1 MSQPTRIPRRRKTN
15 GSSQFLFSALI
26 LVGVIASLV
35 GMYFFMEEQ
44 KSLNEKQLATLEE
57 KVEVIEDAL
66 SITNEDSVQNMETMT
81 DQISFLDTE
90 VRKLWGHRKG
100 YLDNF
105 KKQTASSDSNTKKL
119 TNISAKTNSLEDRLE
134 SLNQKIELAE
144 DLQLKIT
151 MLTNELNKQKN
162 VAEENTAAL
171 EAIDQYRLQNNQKIS
186 DVLNRLNALSREA
199 DEIEKELRRINS
211 ALAAE
216 ETNE

>member
-1 MSQPTRIPRRRKTN
+1 MYMYIFKKLT
-15 GSSQFLFSALI
+15 LI
-26 LVGVIASLV
+26 RNC
-35 GMYFFMEEQ
+35 FC
-44 KSLNEKQLATLEE
+44 ATAFGQ
-57 KVEVIEDAL
+57 DDR
-66 SITNEDSVQNMETMT
+66 N
-81 DQISFLDTE
+81 
-90 VRKLWGHRKG
+90 
-100 YLDNF
+100 NF
-105 KKQTASSDSNTKKL
+105 KKQTASSDSNAKKL

-162 VAEENTAAL
+162 VAEENTEAL

-199 DEIEKELRRINS
+199 DEIERELRRINS
-211 ALAAE
+211 VLTEE

>member
-211 ALAAE
+211 ALATE

>member
-35 GMYFFMEEQ
+35 GMYFYMEEQ
-44 KSLNEKQLATLEE
+44 KSLNETQLATLEE

-211 ALAAE
+211 VLIEE

>member
-1 MSQPTRIPRRRKTN
+1 
-15 GSSQFLFSALI
+15 
-26 LVGVIASLV
+26 
-35 GMYFFMEEQ
+35 MEEQ
-44 KSLNEKQLATLEE
+44 KSLNEKQLATLVE

-105 KKQTASSDSNTKKL
+105 KKQTASSDSNAKKL

-162 VAEENTAAL
+162 IAEENTEAL

-199 DEIEKELRRINS
+199 DEIERELRRINS
-211 ALAAE
+211 VLTEE

>member
-35 GMYFFMEEQ
+35 SMYFFMEEQ

-211 ALAAE
+211 ALTAE

>member
-35 GMYFFMEEQ
+35 GIYFYMEEQ

-134 SLNQKIELAE
+134 SLSQKIELAE

-199 DEIEKELRRINS
+199 DEIEKELGRINS
-211 ALAAE
+211 ALIAE
-216 ETNE
+216 ATNE

>member
-134 SLNQKIELAE
+134 SLSQKIELAE

-211 ALAAE
+211 VLIEE

>member
-15 GSSQFLFSALI
+15 DSGQFLFSALI

-35 GMYFFMEEQ
+35 GMYFYIEEQ
-44 KSLNEKQLATLEE
+44 KSLNEKQLVTLVE

-105 KKQTASSDSNTKKL
+105 KKQTASSDSNAKKL

-199 DEIEKELRRINS
+199 DEIEKELGRINS
-211 ALAAE
+211 ALIAE

>member
-15 GSSQFLFSALI
+15 DSSQFLFSALI

-35 GMYFFMEEQ
+35 GMYFYMEEQ
-44 KSLNEKQLATLEE
+44 KSLNEKQLATLVE

-105 KKQTASSDSNTKKL
+105 KKQTASSNSNAKKL
-119 TNISAKTNSLEDRLE
+119 TNISAQTNSLEDKLE

-151 MLTNELNKQKN
+151 MLTNELNKQK
-162 VAEENTAAL
+162 
-171 EAIDQYRLQNNQKIS
+171 KCC
-186 DVLNRLNALSREA
+186 
-199 DEIEKELRRINS
+199 
-211 ALAAE
+211 
-216 ETNE
+216 

>member
-35 GMYFFMEEQ
+35 GMYFYMEEQ
-44 KSLNEKQLATLEE
+44 KSLNETQLATLEE

-105 KKQTASSDSNTKKL
+105 KKQTASSDSNAKKL

-199 DEIEKELRRINS
+199 DEIEKELRRIN
-211 ALAAE
+211 LVLTEE

>member
-35 GMYFFMEEQ
+35 GMYFYMEEQ

-211 ALAAE
+211 ALATE

>member
-15 GSSQFLFSALI
+15 DSGQFLFSALI

-35 GMYFFMEEQ
+35 GMYFYIEEQ
-44 KSLNEKQLATLEE
+44 KSLNEKQLVTLVE

-105 KKQTASSDSNTKKL
+105 KKQTASSDSNAKKL

-162 VAEENTAAL
+162 VTEENTEAL

-211 ALAAE
+211 VLTEE

>member
-211 ALAAE
+211 ALTAE

>member
-15 GSSQFLFSALI
+15 DSSQFLFSALI

-35 GMYFFMEEQ
+35 GMYFYIEEQ
-44 KSLNEKQLATLEE
+44 KSLNEKQLVTLVE

-105 KKQTASSDSNTKKL
+105 KKQTASSDSNAKKL
-119 TNISAKTNSLEDRLE
+119 TNISAKTNSLEDRFE

-162 VAEENTAAL
+162 AAEENTEAL

-211 ALAAE
+211 VLTEE

>member
-35 GMYFFMEEQ
+35 SMYFFMEEQ

-134 SLNQKIELAE
+134 SLSQKIELAE

-211 ALAAE
+211 ALATE

>member
-134 SLNQKIELAE
+134 SLSQKIELAE

-211 ALAAE
+211 ALATE

>member
-134 SLNQKIELAE
+134 SLSQKIELAE

-199 DEIEKELRRINS
+199 DEIEKELGRINS
-211 ALAAE
+211 ALIAE

>member
-211 ALAAE
+211 ALTTE

>member
-35 GMYFFMEEQ
+35 GMYFYMEEQ
-44 KSLNEKQLATLEE
+44 KSLNETQLATLEE

-105 KKQTASSDSNTKKL
+105 KKQTASFDSNAKKL
-119 TNISAKTNSLEDRLE
+119 TNISAKTNSLEDRFE

-162 VAEENTAAL
+162 VAEENTEAL

-211 ALAAE
+211 VLTEE

>member
-35 GMYFFMEEQ
+35 GIYFYMEEQ

-105 KKQTASSDSNTKKL
+105 KKQTASSDSNAKKL

-162 VAEENTAAL
+162 AAEENTKAL

-211 ALAAE
+211 VLTEE

>member
-35 GMYFFMEEQ
+35 GMYFYIEEQ
-44 KSLNEKQLATLEE
+44 KSLNEKQLVTLVE

-105 KKQTASSDSNTKKL
+105 KKQTASFDSNAKKL

-162 VAEENTAAL
+162 VAEENTEAL

-211 ALAAE
+211 VLTEE

>member
-134 SLNQKIELAE
+134 SLSQKIELAE

-211 ALAAE
+211 ALTAE

>member
-134 SLNQKIELAE
+134 SLSQKIELAE

-199 DEIEKELRRINS
+199 DEIEKELRRIN
-211 ALAAE
+211 LVLTE
-216 ETNE
+216 EKTNE

>member
-134 SLNQKIELAE
+134 SLSQKIELAE

-211 ALAAE
+211 VLTEE

>member
-15 GSSQFLFSALI
+15 DSSQFLFSALI

-35 GMYFFMEEQ
+35 GMYFYIEEQ
-44 KSLNEKQLATLEE
+44 KSLNEKQLVTLVE

-90 VRKLWGHRKG
+90 VRKLWG
-100 YLDNF
+100 
-105 KKQTASSDSNTKKL
+105 
-119 TNISAKTNSLEDRLE
+119 
-134 SLNQKIELAE
+134 
-144 DLQLKIT
+144 
-151 MLTNELNKQKN
+151 
-162 VAEENTAAL
+162 
-171 EAIDQYRLQNNQKIS
+171 
-186 DVLNRLNALSREA
+186 NALSREA

-211 ALAAE
+211 VLTEE

>member
-199 DEIEKELRRINS
+199 DEIEKELGRINS
-211 ALAAE
+211 ALIAE

>member
-15 GSSQFLFSALI
+15 DSIQFLFSALI

-35 GMYFFMEEQ
+35 GMYFYMEEQ
-44 KSLNEKQLATLEE
+44 KSLNEKQLATLVE

-105 KKQTASSDSNTKKL
+105 KKQTASSDSNAKKL

-162 VAEENTAAL
+162 VAEENTEAL

-199 DEIEKELRRINS
+199 DEIERELLRINS
-211 ALAAE
+211 VLTEE

>member
-15 GSSQFLFSALI
+15 DSSKFLFSALI

-35 GMYFFMEEQ
+35 GMYFYMEEQ
-44 KSLNEKQLATLEE
+44 KSLNEKQLATLVE

-105 KKQTASSDSNTKKL
+105 KKQTASSDSNAKKL

-162 VAEENTAAL
+162 VAEENTEAL

-199 DEIEKELRRINS
+199 NEIERELRRINS
-211 ALAAE
+211 VLTE
-216 ETNE
+216 EKTNE

>member
-162 VAEENTAAL
+162 VAEENTEAL

-211 ALAAE
+211 VLTEE

>member
-26 LVGVIASLV
+26 LVRVITSLV
-35 GMYFFMEEQ
+35 GMYFYMEEQ

-199 DEIEKELRRINS
+199 DEIEKELIRINS
-211 ALAAE
+211 VLTEE

>member
-15 GSSQFLFSALI
+15 GSIQFLFRALI

-35 GMYFFMEEQ
+35 GMYFYMEEQ
-44 KSLNEKQLATLEE
+44 KSLNETQLATLEE

-105 KKQTASSDSNTKKL
+105 KKQTASSDSNAKKL
-119 TNISAKTNSLEDRLE
+119 TNISAKTNSLEDRFE

-162 VAEENTAAL
+162 VAEENTEAL

-211 ALAAE
+211 VLTEE

>member
-211 ALAAE
+211 VLIEE

>member
-35 GMYFFMEEQ
+35 GIYFYMEEQ

-211 ALAAE
+211 ALATE